1 MAGVPPRNLEDLTRP
16 ALIRMIKEL
25 CHGQKCKDDD
35 EKADK
40 EARDK
45 ADLHEEKH
53 GRPHRVPVEHD
64 DIPFEIADAHSPDD
78 TPDDEE
84 SPSEKS
90 GTSEDSEADH
100 RPPFFKKKGR

>member
-1 MAGVPPRNLEDLTRP
+1 MADVIPRNLEDLTRP

-35 EKADK
+35 DKADK

-45 ADLHEEKH
+45 ADLHAEKN
-53 GRPHRVPVEHD
+53 GRPKRIPVAED
-64 DIPFEIADAHSPDD
+64 DIPFDIEDAHSPDD

-90 GTSEDSEADH
+90 GTADDDEDDK
-100 RPPFFKKKGR
+100 RPAFLKKKGR